1 MLKYV
6 LNALLAVFC
15 ANVLFGAD
23 AKWIAAD
30 DSTVDAPNAW
40 VAFRKDVNLDEV
52 PSGTTAVVYMPEFT
66 KGKKI
71 SVNGD
76 SDLSKFAA
84 KKFKHPSKA
93 TLSLPAGE
101 YKITAQ

>member
-1 MLKYV
+1 MPTVAGEVKSAFAVGKDNFV
-6 LNALLAVFC
+6 LDIV
-15 ANVLFGAD
+15 
-23 AKWIAAD
+23 
-30 DSTVDAPNAW
+30 
-40 VAFRKDVNLDEV
+40 V

-84 KKFKHPSKA
+84 KKFKHPSKE